1 MEDKCCCNGNLTEAK
16 EVVAE
21 IGGTKDRIIPLLQE
35 IQRRRGY
42 LAEDLVNA
50 VAEVTGIKP
59 AEFFSVGTFY
69 SQFRFT
75 PLGKNIVKMCKGTA
89 CFVAGADPLIEA
101 AESYLGIKSG
111 QTTPDGLF
119 TLEIVSCLGCCSL
132 APVVMINGKVYGKM
146 TRTRLTQLLEE
157 YRK

>member
-1 MEDKCCCNGNLTEAK
+1 MEKKCCCNGVLKEAE
-16 EVVAE
+16 EVVSD

-75 PLGKNIVKMCKGTA
+75 PLGKNIVKLCKGTA
-89 CFVAGADPLIEA
+89 CFVAGADSLIDE

-111 QTTPDGLF
+111 ETTPDKLF

-146 TRTRLTQLLEE
+146 TRARLKELLEE

>member
-1 MEDKCCCNGNLTEAK
+1 MAECCLKKKDLQEAG
-16 EVVAE
+16 EIVAL

-35 IQRRRGY
+35 IQRRKGY
-42 LAEDLVNA
+42 LQEELVND

-75 PLGKNIVKMCKGTA
+75 PLGKNIIKLCKGTA
-89 CFVAGADPLIEA
+89 CFVAGADSLIDA
-101 AESYLGIKSG
+101 AEGYLGIKNG
-111 QTTPDGLF
+111 ETTPDGKF

-132 APVVMINGKVYGKM
+132 APVVMINDKVYGKV
-146 TRTRLTQLLEE
+146 TRSRLVELIRECGE
-157 YRK
+157 

>member
-1 MEDKCCCNGNLTEAK
+1 MDKKCCCKGVLKEAE
-16 EVVAE
+16 EVVSD

-75 PLGKNIVKMCKGTA
+75 PLGKNIVKLCKGTA
-89 CFVAGADPLIEA
+89 CFVAGADSLIDE

-111 QTTPDGLF
+111 ETTPDKLF

-146 TRTRLTQLLEE
+146 TRARLKELLEE

>member
-1 MEDKCCCNGNLTEAK
+1 MEKKCCCKGVLKEAE
-16 EVVAE
+16 EVVSD
-21 IGGTKDRIIPLLQE
+21 IGRTKDRIIPLLQE

-75 PLGKNIVKMCKGTA
+75 PLGKNIVKLCKGTA
-89 CFVAGADPLIEA
+89 CFVAGADSLIDE

-111 QTTPDGLF
+111 ETTPDKLF

-146 TRTRLTQLLEE
+146 TRARLKELLEE

>member
-1 MEDKCCCNGNLTEAK
+1 MEDKCCCNGVLKEAK
-16 EVVAE
+16 EVVSN

-50 VAEVTGIKP
+50 VSEVTGIKP

-75 PLGKNIVKMCKGTA
+75 PLGKNIVKLCKGTA
-89 CFVAGADPLIEA
+89 CFVAGADSLIDE

-111 QTTPDGLF
+111 ETTPDKLF

-146 TRTRLTQLLEE
+146 TRARLKELLEE